1 MFVVGMVKVNW
12 REIFKFLSGF
22 SAAGFLTNLY
32 LYLNNI
38 SLPFLGYTLPPELFG
53 VRFIVNFILFGVFFQ
68 EGLLKNEIVAYATSV

>member
-1 MFVVGMVKVNW
+1 MFVVGMAKVNW

-32 LYLNNI
+32 LYLNNV

-53 VRFIVNFILFGVFFQ
+53 VRFIVNFILFGVFFYF
-68 EGLLKNEIVAYATSV
+68 GFVKRK